1 MQHTPCISN
10 EILRVFT
17 MQKPS
22 GSIICH
28 IHGKHTPN
36 KKRKAAIKTLKYVA
50 LCKYA
55 LSKETQRKEKRTI
68 NTSVIA
74 FKTFQCPHSSTKQF
88 SSKLIYIHTYI
99 HTCVY
104 IYTDKK
110 KQLNASQN
118 NAENTK
124 SKTKSKC
131 F

>member
-88 SSKLIYIHTYI
+88 SSKLIYIHTHVCTYI
-99 HTCVY
+99 L
-104 IYTDKK
+104 IKK

-118 NAENTK
+118 NTENKK

>member
-1 MQHTPCISN
+1 MQHTPCINN
-10 EILRVFT
+10 EILQVFT

-28 IHGKHTPN
+28 RNGKHTSN

-68 NTSVIA
+68 NTLVIA

-88 SSKLIYIHTYI
+88 LPNLYTDI

-110 KQLNASQN
+110 RQLNASQN
-118 NAENTK
+118 NTQNTK